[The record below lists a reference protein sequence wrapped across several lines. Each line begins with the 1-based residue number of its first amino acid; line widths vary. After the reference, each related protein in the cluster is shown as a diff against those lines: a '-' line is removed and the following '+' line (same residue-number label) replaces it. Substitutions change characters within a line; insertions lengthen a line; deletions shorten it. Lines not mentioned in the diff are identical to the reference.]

1 MFSAEL
7 EEGFP
12 KGSLSAPLEP
22 EVSIIHGAKMNVVPS
37 WWHKNTNGIAAPLKH
52 SGKLKLKHS
61 GHIWCHLLSGNQ
73 YAVWESI

>member
-37 WWHKNTNGIAAPLKH
+37 
-52 SGKLKLKHS
+52 
-61 GHIWCHLLSGNQ
+61 
-73 YAVWESI
+73 